1 MGIPG
6 STSKEKMIDF
16 FLPMIIVN
24 RGSIPKEMF
33 ASRRVLKKSD

>member
-6 STSKEKMIDF
+6 STSNEKMIDF
-16 FLPMIIVN
+16 FLPMIVN

-33 ASRRVLKKSD
+33 SSRRVLEKSD